1 MARYTG
7 PVCKLCRREG
17 MKLYLK
23 AEKCIT
29 KCTFDRRPTPPGNQG
44 TGRRRRPT
52 EYALQW
58 REKQKVRRIYG
69 VLEAQFRRHFAEAS
83 RRPGSTADNL
93 LQVLETR
100 LDNVVYRMGLGG
112 SRAQARQLV
121 RHGHFSLNG
130 RKTDIPSA
138 LVKAGDVV
146 AVLEGSR
153 KLELIQGA
161 VEATGQRQIPA
172 WLAFDAPGMSARVN
186 ALPTRA
192 EIDTQANE
200 QLIVEFSA
208 R

>member
-1 MARYTG
+1 M
-7 PVCKLCRREG
+7 
-17 MKLYLK
+17 
-23 AEKCIT
+23 
-29 KCTFDRRPTPPGNQG
+29 
-44 TGRRRRPT
+44 
-52 EYALQW
+52 
-58 REKQKVRRIYG
+58 
-69 VLEAQFRRHFAEAS
+69 
-83 RRPGSTADNL
+83 
-93 LQVLETR
+93 
-100 LDNVVYRMGLGG
+100 
-112 SRAQARQLV
+112 

-186 ALPTRA
+186 ALPRRA

-200 QLIVEFSA
+200 QLIVEFYA

>member
-23 AEKCIT
+23 AEKCVT
-29 KCTFDRRPTPPGNQG
+29 KCTFERRPSPPGMIG

-69 VLEAQFRRHFAEAS
+69 VLEAQFRRHFGEAS
-83 RRPGSTADNL
+83 RRAGSTADNL
-93 LQVLETR
+93 LQVLESR
-100 LDNVVYRMGLGG
+100 LDNVVYRLGIGG

-121 RHGHFSLNG
+121 RHGHFAVNG
-130 RKTDIPSA
+130 RRTNIPSA
-138 LVKAGDVV
+138 LIKPGDVV
-146 AVLEGSR
+146 SVMEASR
-153 KLELIQGA
+153 AMELIRGA

-172 WLAFDAPGMSARVN
+172 WLSFDQPGMSARVN

-200 QLIVEFSA
+200 QLIVEFYA